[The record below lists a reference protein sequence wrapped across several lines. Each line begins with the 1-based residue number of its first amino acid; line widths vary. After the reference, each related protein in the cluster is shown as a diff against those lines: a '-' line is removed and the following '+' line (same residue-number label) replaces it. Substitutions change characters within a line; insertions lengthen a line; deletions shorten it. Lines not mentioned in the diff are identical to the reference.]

1 MKTSAAWTIAIVFA
15 SACSTAALAA
25 PLGWSFERQSQS
37 ANISEAGGGP
47 GGRLE
52 VCSKDLAKYCIDK
65 RPGGRACLEANKDS
79 LSAQCKAGLAAL
91 PTGRGGEE
99 GGIRIPPC
107 VHSVACA
114 STLGGTKVTLERV
127 EWKQTMGYTFAY
139 PYPLPL
145 NMTNG
150 GGGVSGVAMDS
161 KGNLW
166 AFQRNMPGQPQLFEF
181 GPDHKLIRTV
191 GEDVIGH
198 QAKAH
203 GIAVDKDDNV
213 WICDA
218 SGSTVMKIS
227 PEGKLLLTIGTR
239 GHRGDWKEDIGQR
252 LLWQPMDLAFAPNG
266 DIYIGEGHADE
277 SPNDVGSDDPTNNI
291 GLARVIHLDRNGKF
305 INQWFGENWGPGKFA
320 SVHGIGVDPTNGN
333 VWIGDRD
340 QYRIVI
346 YTGMGKFVK
355 TISMKNLVCA
365 IAFDS
370 HNTPWISS
378 GNDGQMLKLDRD
390 GNVLG
395 AIGNGRGTGPGQ
407 FMETDFMAL
416 DKNGNVYSG
425 DTTVARITEMVAPRH

>member
-1 MKTSAAWTIAIVFA
+1 MNKRMMGIAVAGIVLSGGAA
-15 SACSTAALAA
+15 AAQS
-25 PLGWSFERQSQS
+25 LGWSYARQSQS
-37 ANISEAGGGP
+37 ANISEQGGGP

-52 VCSKDLAKYCIDK
+52 ACSEEIGKCIG
-65 RPGGRACLEANKDS
+65 REPGGRACLEANKER
-79 LSAQCKAGLAAL
+79 LSAACKAALAA
-91 PTGRGGEE
+91 PPPGRGGEE
-99 GGIRIPPC
+99 IRIPPC

-127 EWKQTMGYTFAY
+127 EWKQTMGYSFAY

-145 NMTNG
+145 NTTNG

-166 AFQRNMPGQPQLFEF
+166 AFQRNAPGQPQLFEF

-198 QAKAH
+198 QSKAH
-203 GIAVDKDDNV
+203 GIAVDRDDNV

-239 GHRGDWKEDIGQR
+239 GHRGDWKEEKGQR
-252 LLWQPMDLAFAPNG
+252 LLWQPMDVAFAPNG
-266 DIYIGEGHADE
+266 DVYIGEGHADE
-277 SPNDVGSDDPTNNI
+277 SPNDIGSDDPANNI
-291 GLARVIHLDRNGKF
+291 GLARVIHLDKKGKF

-346 YTGMGKFVK
+346 YTGAGKFVK
-355 TISMKNLVCA
+355 TISMRNLVCA
-365 IAFDS
+365 INFDV
-370 HNTPWISS
+370 HGTPWISS

-416 DKNGNVYSG
+416 DKQGNVYSG
-425 DTTVARITEMVAPRH
+425 DTTVARITEMVAPKR

>member
-1 MKTSAAWTIAIVFA
+1 MNKRMMGIAAAGIVL
-15 SACSTAALAA
+15 SGGAAAA
-25 PLGWSFERQSQS
+25 QSLGWSYARQSQS
-37 ANISEAGGGP
+37 ANISEQGGGP

-52 VCSKDLAKYCIDK
+52 ACSEEIGKCIG
-65 RPGGRACLEANKDS
+65 REPGGRACLEANKER
-79 LSAQCKAGLAAL
+79 LSAACKAVLAA
-91 PTGRGGEE
+91 PPPGRGGEE
-99 GGIRIPPC
+99 IRIPPC

-127 EWKQTMGYTFAY
+127 EWKQTKGYSFAY

-145 NMTNG
+145 NTTNG

-166 AFQRNMPGQPQLFEF
+166 AFQRNAPGQPQLFEF

-198 QAKAH
+198 QSKAH
-203 GIAVDKDDNV
+203 GIAVDRDDNV

-239 GHRGDWKEDIGQR
+239 GHRGDWKEEKGQR
-252 LLWQPMDLAFAPNG
+252 LLWQPMDVAFAPNG
-266 DIYIGEGHADE
+266 DVYIGEGHADE
-277 SPNDVGSDDPTNNI
+277 SPNDIGSDDPANNI
-291 GLARVIHLDRNGKF
+291 GLARVIHLDKNGKF

-346 YTGMGKFVK
+346 YTGAGKFVK
-355 TISMKNLVCA
+355 TISMRNLVCA
-365 IAFDS
+365 INFDV
-370 HNTPWISS
+370 HGTPWISS

-416 DKNGNVYSG
+416 DKQGNVYSG
-425 DTTVARITEMVAPRH
+425 DTTVARITEMVAPKR